1 MAAALFGAAVP
12 LRGAGL
18 LTNDPVVVAALKPLA
33 LPLAIGAL
41 LTAPV
46 AVSEGVLLARRQ
58 AG

>member
-1 MAAALFGAAVP
+1 MAAALLGAVVP
-12 LRGAGL
+12 LCGAGL
-18 LTNDPVVVAALKPLA
+18 LTNDPAVVAALKPLA
-33 LPLAIGAL
+33 LPLSIGAL